1 MSSGEIFTFNQSDIY
16 RILSLSG
23 MSFVTPLV
31 LVWLWLVKSIHVSG
45 QGLWVP
51 SEMIESQ

>member
-1 MSSGEIFTFNQSDIY
+1 MSNGEIFTFNQSDIY